1 MKIEVRSDCI
11 ILDGYVNAVGRD
23 SRVITT
29 PNGKFVEQI
38 APGTFKKAIERATN
52 IVLLLN
58 HKKDRKLGSTE
69 EQTVELFEDNIG
81 LRAICT
87 VRDKEVMEKGKQNKL
102 KGWSFGMH
110 VLNEAKMEE
119 RAEGVPRR
127 HVTEIEL
134 EEISIIDDQMVPVYF
149 GTSVEVRAEE
159 DVLTETRS
167 TEFVAKVQDDSKV
180 GSHVDYSDYE
190 SRIQKLKK

>member
-1 MKIEVRSDCI
+1 MKIEIRSDCVV
-11 ILDGYVNAVGRD
+11 LDGYVNAVGRD

-38 APGTFKKAIERATN
+38 VPGTFKKAIERATN
-52 IVLLLN
+52 VDLLIN
-58 HKKDRKLGSTE
+58 HGRKIGSTKDG
-69 EQTVELFEDNIG
+69 QVEIFEDNIG

-87 VRDKEVMEKGKQNKL
+87 VRDAEVMEKARQNKL

-110 VLNEAKMEE
+110 VLGIPKMEK
-119 RAEGVPRR
+119 RAEAEDVPRR
-127 HVTEIEL
+127 YVDDIEL

-149 GTSVEVRAEE
+149 GTSVEVRAEQ
-159 DVLTETRS
+159 DVLKETRS
-167 TEFVAKVQDDSKV
+167 IDFVAKIQNDSKAN
-180 GSHVDYSDYE
+180 VDYSDYE